1 MLVSKIYVLK
11 YLEVYKGDLVSKS
24 LPEGSASGQP
34 YNIFMQPIHHRMP
47 DDVDN
52 GYFWGDKT
60 HCLLT
65 YLRAFLHEPNFQ
77 VFNEP
82 SIVLNFMYRA

>member
-1 MLVSKIYVLK
+1 MSKVYVLK

-24 LPEGSASGQP
+24 LPEGSPSGQP
-34 YNIFMQPIHHRMP
+34 YNIFMQPTHHRMP
-47 DDVDN
+47 DDLDN
-52 GYFWGDKT
+52 CYFGGDKT
-60 HCLLT
+60 HFVFT
-65 YLRAFLHEPNFQ
+65 DLRAFLHEPNFQ